1 MTLATDRS
9 EEARRQGI
17 NTETADEE
25 VWPRLK
31 NFDPVPSGADPFP
44 ATRTRV
50 IPQTSIRT
58 RILLVEPDPEVRAV
72 LRSFVEHEPDM
83 EIVGEASSGPEA
95 LEALRRVDPDV
106 VLLEAEMKE
115 MSGIDLV
122 QSYGVDRFPPAVFV
136 LGNERD
142 AAEVFRLQ
150 AVDCIVKPFTHQ
162 EFRTTLARV
171 RSHLR
176 REKDER
182 LSPHGSSNAADIVS
196 ERRFPH
202 RLWTRTRGQS
212 RGQVLILNVEAI
224 EWIEAQARYSC
235 AHTGDG
241 DHRILES
248 ISQIEARL
256 DPARFARVHR
266 SALVNLDRVAEVV
279 STRNTRFLVLQN
291 GERVP
296 LSRSRKRR
304 LFELAGE
311 RR

>member
-9 EEARRQGI
+9 EEARRQTSTTGSSG
-17 NTETADEE
+17 EE

-31 NFDPVPSGADPFP
+31 ELDPTPAGTDLFPSARVVPQNP
-44 ATRTRV
+44 
-50 IPQTSIRT
+50 T
-58 RILLVEPDPEVRAV
+58 RILVVEPDPDVRTAF
-72 LRSFVEHEPDM
+72 RSFVELEPDM
-83 EIVGEASSGPEA
+83 EIVGEASSGKEA
-95 LEALRRVDPDV
+95 LDALRRLAPDV
-106 VLLEAEMKE
+106 VLLEAEMTE

-122 QSYGVDRFPPAVFV
+122 QRYGADRFPPAVFV
-136 LGNERD
+136 VGNERD
-142 AAEVFRLQ
+142 AAELFRIQ

-162 EFRTTLARV
+162 QFRTTLARV

-176 REKDER
+176 REANER
-182 LSPHGSSNAADIVS
+182 LSARKGSNAADIL
-196 ERRFPH
+196 EDRRFPH
-202 RLWTRTRGQS
+202 RLWTRTRGKS

-235 AHTGDG
+235 AHTRDG

-256 DPARFARVHR
+256 DPVRFARVHR

-279 STRNTRFLVLQN
+279 STRSTRFLVLQN
-291 GERVP
+291 GARVP
-296 LSRSRKRR
+296 LSRSRRRR